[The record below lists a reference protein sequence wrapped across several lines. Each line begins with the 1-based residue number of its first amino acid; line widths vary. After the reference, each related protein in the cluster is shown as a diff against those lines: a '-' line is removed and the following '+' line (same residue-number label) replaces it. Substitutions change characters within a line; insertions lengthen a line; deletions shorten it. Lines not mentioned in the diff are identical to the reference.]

1 MQAAPGQYNQF
12 MGYAKNAAVIVGTI
26 VVLHIGLLGCTRA
39 DAFADCV
46 REAAGNDLAAKSAF
60 QRGMRDL
67 IVAGRPQFK
76 SVADVNM
83 RLQVLLAERQ
93 NARLEYL
100 LRHDVSRI
108 ETTKGLG
115 RFGNFAWSDADTR
128 KFVETSQS
136 NRARERQIATLRRRN
151 NEHPDWPKLRRYFR
165 SELNGSPNFKDLMT
179 RFRRRQREIETSLAG
194 CHRS

>member
-1 MQAAPGQYNQF
+1 MD
-12 MGYAKNAAVIVGTI
+12 YAKNAVVIVGTI
-26 VVLHIGLLGCTRA
+26 VVLHIGLLGCARA

-46 REAAGNDLAAKSAF
+46 RDAAGKDLAAKSEF

-67 IVAGRPQFK
+67 IVARRPQFK

-93 NARLEYL
+93 YARLEYL
-100 LRHDVSRI
+100 LRHDVGRI

-115 RFGNFAWSDADTR
+115 RFGNFAWSGEDTR
-128 KFVETSQS
+128 NFVETSRS
-136 NRARERQIATLRRRN
+136 NRARERKIETLRRRN

-165 SELNGSPNFKDLMT
+165 SELNESPNFKGLMT
-179 RFRRRQREIETSLAG
+179 RFRRRHREIEVTLAA
-194 CHRS
+194 CRRS